1 MSERTFARV
10 FAAQTHFTPAAYVE
24 RLRVDAARRS
34 LETTNKS
41 VKHIARACG
50 FGTVETMHR
59 TFKRALGST
68 PLQYR
73 ARFAMQRVSG

>member
-1 MSERTFARV
+1 V
-10 FAAQTHFTPAAYVE
+10 FAAETKFTPAVYVE

-34 LETTNKS
+34 LETTKKS
-41 VKHIARACG
+41 VKQIARRCG

-59 TFKRALGST
+59 AFRRSVGST

-73 ARFAMQRVSG
+73 SRFSTPRVSG